1 MSGIVGVTF
10 NFVKQG
16 VIDFTKKAHQNW
28 PCAGLQMPEKL
39 TLSKLKYE
47 NISATIKIAYY
58 KMGETFDF
66 NKLFEKL
73 MEM

>member
-1 MSGIVGVTF
+1 
-10 NFVKQG
+10 
-16 VIDFTKKAHQNW
+16 
-28 PCAGLQMPEKL
+28 MPEKL

-47 NISATIKIAYY
+47 NISETIKIAYY

-73 MEM
+73 KEM